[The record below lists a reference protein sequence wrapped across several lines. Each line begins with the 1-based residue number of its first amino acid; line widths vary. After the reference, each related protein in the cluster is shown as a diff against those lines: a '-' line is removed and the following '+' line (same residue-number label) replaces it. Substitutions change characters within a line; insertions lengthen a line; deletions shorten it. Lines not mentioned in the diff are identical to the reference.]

1 MFTSNRQMLKGLR
14 PKGNAGA
21 YGFAMSN
28 AAQSRM
34 GGQQQNQQMGLKQ
47 MGNESRMRQ
56 QAASQ
61 NASAM
66 GNRIGQAT
74 QSQMANTR
82 MGMQADAN
90 WHRNMLAHRQRG
102 QANKQRIFDNF
113 MRSM

>member
-14 PKGNAGA
+14 PKRNAGA

-66 GNRIGQAT
+66 GNRMGEAT

-90 WHRNMLAHRQRG
+90 FHRNMLAHRQRG